1 MPSHSQWVAFLVASI
16 LFIQVPGPS
25 LLFAIGRAL
34 TVGRRDALLSVVGNA
49 LGMTLQAALLAVGLG
64 TLVAT
69 SATAFTVVKFIG
81 AAYVTWLGIQA
92 IRHRGDSTNAL
103 MDQGN
108 QRPAARPIRTG
119 FVVGATNPK
128 TMVFFAA
135 FLPQFVNPA
144 AGNPVLWTV
153 ALGVVFGVLA
163 VVSDSIWTLLAA
175 QARHWFAD
183 SPRRLEHVSA
193 AGGAMMIT
201 LGVALATASAQ

>member
-92 IRHRGDSTNAL
+92 IRHRGDLRAVAYR
-103 MDQGN
+103 G
-108 QRPAARPIRTG
+108 R
-119 FVVGATNPK
+119 GA
-128 TMVFFAA
+128 
-135 FLPQFVNPA
+135 
-144 AGNPVLWTV
+144 
-153 ALGVVFGVLA
+153 
-163 VVSDSIWTLLAA
+163 SCTLVE
-175 QARHWFAD
+175 RV
-183 SPRRLEHVSA
+183 EHVT
-193 AGGAMMIT
+193 GG
-201 LGVALATASAQ
+201 GVDGR

>member
-92 IRHRGDSTNAL
+92 IRHRGDSATAL

-108 QRPAARPIRTG
+108 QRPTARPIRTG

>member
-92 IRHRGDSTNAL
+92 IRHRGDSTTAL

>member
-69 SATAFTVVKFIG
+69 SAAAFTVVKFIG